1 MAQQTKTNPA
11 PADELR
17 MLCAALPGWLQGKER
32 TEIAAASPAFPLVC
46 MVHGIGPLL
55 YQVSSGKLAVSSEQ
69 LAVGNRQLAVSSEQ
83 LAVSSLPISQSP
95 SLPTTWLADQY
106 TLNQQRM
113 SRFHEELHDILA
125 LFARHGVDVMPLKG
139 AILSISYYED
149 PALRPMSDLDLL
161 VRPEHFTQ
169 AAVLLG
175 QLGYEPESRN
185 WKHIELSKPNNR
197 QVISTEGEHPDNPRR
212 LDLHA
217 YCHEMFAGPRVD
229 LTEGM
234 WANATTGTL
243 LGQPAWLPHPDWL
256 WLHLLLH
263 TSGNIWGNRLRLLNL
278 VDLVRV
284 GMGRNTGSVSSDQ
297 LSVTSEQSAVSSEQ
311 LPVHHSPF
319 ALHSPVSTHPSQI
332 TPHAAH
338 VEARFIY
345 LGARLLQKVFPE
357 AVPAAWLDELA
368 RQTPRRLRAWAEEL
382 DLFTASY
389 LGRQVARPY
398 RWKLTR
404 FYQARPR
411 DLAHILRFLLL
422 PNDDTP
428 FPQNL
433 TRSLHLAAQLL
444 RKGSVDG

>member
-1 MAQQTKTNPA
+1 
-11 PADELR
+11 
-17 MLCAALPGWLQGKER
+17 MLCAALPGWLQGKKAA
-32 TEIAAASPAFPLVC
+32 EIAAASPAFPLIC

-55 YQVSSGKLAVSSEQ
+55 YQVSSE
-69 LAVGNRQLAVSSEQ
+69 QLAVSSEQ
-83 LAVSSLPISQSP
+83 LAVSSLSVSQSP
-95 SLPTTWLADQY
+95 NLSTTWLADQY
-106 TLNQQRM
+106 TLNQQRI

-139 AILSISYYED
+139 AILSTSYYED

-161 VRPEHFTQ
+161 VRPDHLTQ

-197 QVISTEGEHPDNPRR
+197 QVVNYEGEHPDNPRR

-234 WANATTGTL
+234 WANATAGTL

-263 TSGNIWGNRLRLLNL
+263 TSGNIWGNRLRLINL
-278 VDLVRV
+278 VDLVQV
-284 GMGRNTGSVSSDQ
+284 GMGRNTGSVSSEQ
-297 LSVTSEQSAVSSEQ
+297 LAVSSEQ
-311 LPVHHSPF
+311 LAVSSEQLAVHHSPFTFHNSQF

-332 TPHAAH
+332 LPHTAH

-398 RWKLTR
+398 SWKLTR

-422 PNDDTP
+422 PHDDTP
-428 FPQNL
+428 FPKNL
-433 TRSLHLAAQLL
+433 THSLHLAAQLL